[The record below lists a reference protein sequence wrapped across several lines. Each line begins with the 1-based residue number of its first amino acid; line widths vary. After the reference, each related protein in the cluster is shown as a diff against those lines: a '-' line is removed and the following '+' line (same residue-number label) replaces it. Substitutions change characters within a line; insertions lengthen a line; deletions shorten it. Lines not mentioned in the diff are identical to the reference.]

1 MNLLETLKYIILE
14 LKIKSLNQAKIL
26 FFKETINMNV
36 KIIEENYIGTNMTI
50 VTKSGNKI
58 QGELIKAAEYAD
70 FIKLKTENGIIMVS
84 INAIESMY

>member
-1 MNLLETLKYIILE
+1 
-14 LKIKSLNQAKIL
+14 
-26 FFKETINMNV
+26 MNV
-36 KIIEENYIGTNMTI
+36 KMIEENYMGTNMTI

-58 QGELIKAAEYAD
+58 QGEILKAGEDAD

>member
-1 MNLLETLKYIILE
+1 MN
-14 LKIKSLNQAKIL
+14 AK
-26 FFKETINMNV
+26 M
-36 KIIEENYIGTNMTI
+36 IEDNYMGTNMTI

-58 QGELIKAAEYAD
+58 QGEVLKAGEGAD